1 MTGVPQRRS
10 RRKRVPKKRNL
21 AAKLAT
27 RQPSA
32 GPMKDKRKKS
42 RQEQRVED
50 EKRVREIL
58 ESKA

>member
-1 MTGVPQRRS
+1 VPKRRS
-10 RRKRVPKKRNL
+10 SRKRVSKKRNL
-21 AAKLAT
+21 AAKFAM

-50 EKRVREIL
+50 DKRVREIVA
-58 ESKA
+58 SRV